1 MILLLGIVVIKALA
15 TVRPRPRLV
24 ENRPSTT
31 PSSAA
36 KSTSARSWPAMPN
49 GAPSSNRS
57 SGHRPA
63 PPTKELVPKGS
74 WRDNRV
80 TRARSGCANWPTKAT
95 SPACG
100 SRVGDG
106 HRPCLQLSGV
116 HRLYRRTRTLGS
128 TRASCHDPVLSARG
142 AGRHRLH
149 AWRAHLCG
157 APGRSG
163 GTGRTAAL
171 LCWPRSSCAGDL
183 GRSDQLPRRRGR
195 PLRLGGAR
203 RLEPWLVAASPAPWD
218 EPDAAG
224 RQPELITAG

>member
-1 MILLLGIVVIKALA
+1 MILLLGVVVIKALA
-15 TVRPRPRLV
+15 TVRSRPRLV
-24 ENRPSTT
+24 ENRPITT

-36 KSTSARSWPAMPN
+36 TSTSARSWPAMPN

-106 HRPCLQLSGV
+106 HRPCLQLGGV

-157 APGRSG
+157 APGRSRG
-163 GTGRTAAL
+163 YWSCCSPALLAAL
-171 LCWPRSSCAGDL
+171 LL
-183 GRSDQLPRRRGR
+183 RRRPGSVRSTPAKTR
-195 PLRLGGAR
+195 PTSATGWSAATGTLAR
-203 RLEPWLVAASPAPWD
+203 CRVTCAP
-218 EPDAAG
+218 G
-224 RQPELITAG
+224 